1 MTEQKAVISI
11 KNLKVNFNTYQ
22 GVAQVLNNISFDVY
36 EKEVLGLVGETGC
49 GKSVTALSILRLID
63 YPGEIIDGEIWF
75 HGQDL
80 LTLSRSEMMHIRGN
94 RIAMIFQDPTTY
106 LNPVYTIGNQIG
118 EVIKIHQHIKAK
130 KEIEERII
138 KVLELVRM
146 PDPEKIIKLYPHELS
161 GGMKQRC
168 MIATALSCNP
178 ELLIADEA
186 TTNLDVTIQAKVLKL
201 MMDLRSETNASMI
214 IITHDMGVVAE
225 TCDRVAVMYAGDI
238 VEESDVFSLFD
249 KPMHPYT
256 IGLLDAIPKLQE
268 DDDKDL
274 TTIVGTVPSLINIGP
289 GCRFHPRC
297 TYSTEK
303 CQAEKPR
310 NILVGPKH
318 FSACHYIDKV
328 RQERYGGG

>member
-1 MTEQKAVISI
+1 MTEQKVILSI
-11 KNLKVNFNTYQ
+11 RNLKVNFNTYK
-22 GVAQVLNNISFDVY
+22 GVAQVLNNISLDVY
-36 EKEVLGLVGETGC
+36 EREVLGLVGETGC

-63 YPGEIIDGEIWF
+63 YPGEIIEGEILF
-75 HGQDL
+75 HNQDL
-80 LTLSRSEMMHIRGN
+80 LLLSNDEMRRIRGN

-106 LNPVYTIGNQIG
+106 LNPVYTIGDQIG
-118 EVIKIHQHIKAK
+118 EAIKIHQSINSK
-130 KEIEERII
+130 KQIEEGVI
-138 KVLELVRM
+138 KVLKLVRM
-146 PDPEKIIKLYPHELS
+146 SDPEKVVKLYPHELS

-186 TTNLDVTIQAKVLKL
+186 TTNLDVTIQAKVLQL
-201 MMDLRSETNASMI
+201 MMELKNLTNASMI

-256 IGLLDAIPKLQE
+256 IGLLEAIPKLHEEIDQE
-268 DDDKDL
+268 L
-274 TTIVGTVPSLINIGP
+274 TTITGTVPSLINIGP

-303 CQAEKPR
+303 CLIEKPEKMP
-310 NILVGPKH
+310 IGPRH
-318 FSACHYIDKV
+318 FSACHHLDKV
-328 RQERYGGG
+328 RQNKYDGA